1 MERKDATVIEGPEDQ
16 PKSIARKML
25 PFTTAAMVI
34 ALIYVGYIFY
44 SRHEDQK
51 QAEQQA
57 TEKQAAD
64 ARKVAE
70 AYGGNELKVLTF
82 YATEG
87 PIHRGDSTQLCYSVS
102 NAKTVTIEPDVHDV
116 PPSYSNC
123 VRVAPKKNTVYTL
136 TATNAAGKSEQ
147 ASFELRVY

>member
-1 MERKDATVIEGPEDQ
+1 MI
-16 PKSIARKML
+16 
-25 PFTTAAMVI
+25 I
-34 ALIYVGYIFY
+34 ALLYVGYIFY
-44 SRHEDQK
+44 SRHQDEK

-64 ARKVAE
+64 ARKISE
-70 AYGGNELKVLTF
+70 TYGGNELKVLTF

-87 PIHRGDSTQLCYSVS
+87 PIHRGESTQICYSVS
-102 NAKTVTIEPDVHDV
+102 NAKSVVIEPDIHDV

-136 TATNAAGKSEQ
+136 TATSNSGKTEQ
-147 ASFELRVY
+147 ASFELRIY